1 MRCSIPHVRI
11 CVLTVFILM
20 GTSVAFGAYE
30 DLIICELMASNEE
43 SFADEDNDSPDWIE
57 IFNSGDVTISLKG
70 WSLTET
76 RTQLKNPYVFG
87 AMLVREGLVDG
98 QVHGVAQSYPN
109 AIRPVLQVIPRR
121 KGVDHVAGLYLV
133 ILKNRTLL
141 FADATVNMNP
151 DAETLAEIAG
161 LAAEMAVF
169 FDMTP
174 RVAMLS
180 YSNYGSV
187 RNADTRRMAR
197 AAALARERH
206 PDLVVD
212 GEMQAD
218 TAVTDSILEGEF
230 AFNRLGQAAN
240 VLIFPSLAA
249 GNIAYKLMDR
259 LGGAKVVGPLLMGID
274 RPFNVLQRNAAVES
288 VVDLIAITVA
298 QAQANAL
305 KDARG

>member
-1 MRCSIPHVRI
+1 MDHRCNPH
-11 CVLTVFILM
+11 LE
-20 GTSVAFGAYE
+20 AFTE
-30 DLIICELMASNEE
+30 TLFL
-43 SFADEDNDSPDWIE
+43 
-57 IFNSGDVTISLKG
+57 LRQRKG
-70 WSLTET
+70 WSRSET
-76 RTQLKNPYVFG
+76 MAQLRNPYVFG

-98 QVHGVAQSYPN
+98 QVHGIAQSYPN

-121 KGVDHVAGLYLV
+121 RGVDHVAGLYLV

-141 FADATVNMNP
+141 FADATVNIHP
-151 DAETLAEIAG
+151 DAAGLAEIAV

-169 FDMTP
+169 FDMEP

-187 RNADTRRMAR
+187 RNAETLRMAR
-197 AAALARERH
+197 AAALARERN
-206 PDLVVD
+206 PNLVVD

-218 TAVTDSILEGEF
+218 TAVTDSILSGEF

-240 VLIFPSLAA
+240 VLVFPDLTA
-249 GNIAYKLMDR
+249 GNIAYKLMDH
-259 LGGAKVVGPLLMGID
+259 LGGAKVVGPLLMGIE

-298 QAQANAL
+298 QAQANAS
-305 KDARG
+305 KIAKS